1 MCKDFIRSAL
11 SGAIATLAIG
21 GVTVPAIAAVAETQ
35 QPVSAPGVNQEI
47 VRKALANRHEFAA
60 TALRNAH
67 PSGGATTTADGEA
80 RPADIYANPNAAYP
94 PSCLTDGLHAANYS
108 HSTDPNAQ
116 QVQVTTPIY
125 DFNTQQYDLS
135 ETDTYT
141 VWRVPCSGGVSA
153 VLFEIDRPTGLSG
166 TYTQYP
172 TFPDVY
178 AGSSSS
184 PLYVRSPND
193 PNTVYSDTIPGTA
206 VIDNTIYVLEY
217 YPGSTSTQDA
227 NDNQAFTLNFDTLTS
242 NASGSEIVAT
252 INVAAYNPASFNNF
266 PSVSNPMEISGYMST
281 NWFDPAHS
289 GEGILIQVYDN
300 GDRATRTFT
309 AAWYS
314 FDHAGLPFWLF
325 AQGSIAIGATQATNV
340 ATYYSTNG
348 GFAGNFGAASTFTP
362 WGTMTFSFPNCNT
375 MNVTYNGKTDSQTD
389 GPGGQGALTW
399 SRLANINGLTCS

>member
-1 MCKDFIRSAL
+1 MCKNDIGSAL
-11 SGAIATLAIG
+11 AAAIATLVIG
-21 GVTVPAIAAVAETQ
+21 SVAVPAIAAVAGNRQ
-35 QPVSAPGVNQEI
+35 SVSAPGVNQEI
-47 VRKALANRHEFAA
+47 ARAALANRHDFTASALQNALSHGRA
-60 TALRNAH
+60 TATAA
-67 PSGGATTTADGEA
+67 GTTG
-80 RPADIYANPNAAYP
+80 PADIYANANAAYP
-94 PSCLTDGLHAANYS
+94 PSCLADGLHAAHYS
-108 HSTDPNAQ
+108 HTTDPNAQ

-153 VLFEIDRPTGLSG
+153 VLFEIDRPAGLSG
-166 TYTQYP
+166 SYTQYP

-193 PNTVYSDTIPGTA
+193 PNTIYSDTIPETA

-227 NDNQAFTLNFDTLTS
+227 NYNQAFTLNFDTLTS
-242 NASGSEIVAT
+242 NASGTEIVAT
-252 INVAAYNPASFNNF
+252 INVPAYNPASFNNY
-266 PSVSNPMEISGYMST
+266 PSAANPMEISGYMST

-300 GDRATRTFT
+300 GDQATRTFT
-309 AAWYS
+309 AAWYT
-314 FDHAGLPFWLF
+314 FDPAGLPFWLF
-325 AQGSIAIGATQATNV
+325 AQGTIAIGATQAANV

-348 GFAGNFGAASTFTP
+348 GFAGNFGATSTFTP

-375 MNVTYNGKTDSQTD
+375 MNVSYNGKTDSQTN
-389 GPGGQGALTW
+389 GPGGQGTLTW
-399 SRLANINGLTCS
+399 TRLANINSLTCS